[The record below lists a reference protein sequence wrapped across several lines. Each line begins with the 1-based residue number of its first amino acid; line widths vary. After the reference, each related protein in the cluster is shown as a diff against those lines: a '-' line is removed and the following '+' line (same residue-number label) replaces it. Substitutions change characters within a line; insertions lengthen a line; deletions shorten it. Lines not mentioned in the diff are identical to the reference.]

1 MNPTPYPNLNGLL
14 NELVTKLEA
23 ALGSSMVGAYLQGS
37 LAVGDFDQLSD
48 IDFIVVTELD
58 LTPGQVDALN
68 RLHEEIYG
76 LGGRYAPDC
85 PCPLG
90 PASPDRWETSL
101 EGSYFPRGVL
111 KPWTSTS
118 PLWYLDNG
126 ATRLERN
133 DHDNNLVA
141 RWVLRERGTVL
152 FGPSTASL
160 VDPVDPFLLRC
171 EVLEDMKFIV
181 GDFADSFWNSR
192 FGQPYAVLNFCRMLM
207 TMSTAEIHSKKAG
220 VAWALGTLDARWSPL
235 IERAWSARGKGH
247 VSELADPA
255 EYAETIRFIEAAL
268 PVAEQYLSESRN
280 A

>member
-14 NELVTKLEA
+14 GELVGKVSA
-23 ALGSSMVGAYLQGS
+23 ALGSSLVGAYLQGS

-48 IDFIVVTELD
+48 IDFVVVTETD
-58 LTPGQVDALN
+58 LTSDQVDALN
-68 RLHEEIYG
+68 RVHEEIYALRG
-76 LGGRYAPDC
+76 KYAPDC

-111 KPWTSTS
+111 RPWTGTS

-141 RWVLRERGTVL
+141 RWALRERGVVL
-152 FGPSTASL
+152 CGPSPASL
-160 VDPVDPFLLRC
+160 VDPVDPYELRR
-171 EVLEDMKFIV
+171 EVLEDMQFIV
-181 GDFADSFWNSR
+181 ADFADSFWNSR

-207 TMSTAEIHSKKAG
+207 TMATAEIHSKKAG
-220 VAWALGTLDARWSPL
+220 VAWALGALDSRWSPL
-235 IERAWSARGKGH
+235 VERAWAARGKGH
-247 VSELADPA
+247 VSEAADPA
-255 EYAETIRFIEAAL
+255 EYAETILFIEAAL
-268 PVAEQYLSESRN
+268 PVAERFLLQSR
-280 A
+280 